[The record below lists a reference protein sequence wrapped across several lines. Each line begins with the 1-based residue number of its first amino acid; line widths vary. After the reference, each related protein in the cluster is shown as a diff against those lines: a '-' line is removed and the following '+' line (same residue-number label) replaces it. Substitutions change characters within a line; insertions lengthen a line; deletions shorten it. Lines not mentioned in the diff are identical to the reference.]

1 MSADGLKP
9 LSRLGL
15 SKVQPTA
22 SKSATDGSKISMGE
36 NHTQRVV
43 AVPKRHARVPQAPTD
58 CWPGNHDISAAL
70 GLSIYSI
77 SLLIMSAS
85 ANLKRELE
93 ARIGEPR
100 PVSCFA
106 TRYSHS
112 WC

>member
-1 MSADGLKP
+1 MVYKKQKKGMSADGLKP

-58 CWPGNHDISAAL
+58 CWPGNHGISAAL
-70 GLSIYSI
+70 Y
-77 SLLIMSAS
+77 A
-85 ANLKRELE
+85 
-93 ARIGEPR
+93 R
-100 PVSCFA
+100 PVTPRTA
-106 TRYSHS
+106 
-112 WC
+112 